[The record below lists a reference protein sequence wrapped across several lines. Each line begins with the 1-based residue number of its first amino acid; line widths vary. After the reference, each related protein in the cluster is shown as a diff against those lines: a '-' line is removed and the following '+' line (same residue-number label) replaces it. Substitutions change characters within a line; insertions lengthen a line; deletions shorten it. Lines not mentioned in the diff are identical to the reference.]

1 MRKLVFSDGSPF
13 ARKVRIILAEKRLE
27 FEADIVTDYLRTSDS
42 LKEHNPLLQVPTLY
56 DRGRAIWG
64 SDLILH
70 YPETP
75 SNGAADRPRI
85 NDFGFRR

>member
-64 SDLILH
+64 
-70 YPETP
+70 PT
-75 SNGAADRPRI
+75 
-85 NDFGFRR
+85 